1 MIHSLV
7 FSSFLI
13 SSAHFM
19 EDKSTEDPGFSIKMN
34 KFYLW
39 NANRNMHIS
48 QYISQ
53 QTLLSPDIHVKN
65 NFKSSL
71 LLFKI

>member
-1 MIHSLV
+1 MIHALV

-13 SSAHFM
+13 SSVHFM
-19 EDKSTEDPGFSIKMN
+19 EDSTEDPGFSIKMN

-53 QTLLSPDIHVKN
+53 
-65 NFKSSL
+65 
-71 LLFKI
+71 